1 MVSGLQLSSL
11 TSTPS
16 RTTQNEILWLEWMKQ
31 QDDPFPALKVF
42 SENYHYFSIHQA
54 VSFSRL
60 LTVVDPYDR
69 ESLVFM
75 ADMLHQ
81 ELGGGKQN
89 RVHSVI
95 FERFAKAVGVDLT
108 KLPLAADQVVEGVRW
123 YACELDKG
131 FGGSLPCALA
141 TYQFVEGS
149 GVDTYAPLL
158 DILRDMNISEE
169 DLEFFTLHAEVE
181 IDHTAIAANIV
192 KRARETFTPE
202 QNQVFDTQKWLLQR
216 AWEQF
221 WGDILLACKRE
232 TSSLAISN

>member
-11 TSTPS
+11 TPS
-16 RTTQNEILWLEWMKQ
+16 RTTHNELLWLEWMKQ
-31 QDDPFPALKVF
+31 QNDPFPALRVF
-42 SENYHYFSIHQA
+42 SENYHYFSINQA
-54 VSFSRL
+54 VSFARL
-60 LTVVDPYDR
+60 FSVVPAYDR
-69 ESLVFM
+69 ESLVFL
-75 ADMLHQ
+75 ADMLYQ
-81 ELGGGKQN
+81 ELGQGKQN
-89 RVHSVI
+89 SVHSVI

-108 KLPLAADQVVEGVRW
+108 NLPLAADKVVEGVRW

-158 DILRDMNISEE
+158 GILRGMGLSEE

-181 IDHTAIAANIV
+181 IDHTAVAATIV
-192 KRARETFTPE
+192 QRARKTFTPE
-202 QNQVFDTQKWLLQR
+202 QNQAFDTQKWLLQR

-232 TSSLAISN
+232 TSALAASN